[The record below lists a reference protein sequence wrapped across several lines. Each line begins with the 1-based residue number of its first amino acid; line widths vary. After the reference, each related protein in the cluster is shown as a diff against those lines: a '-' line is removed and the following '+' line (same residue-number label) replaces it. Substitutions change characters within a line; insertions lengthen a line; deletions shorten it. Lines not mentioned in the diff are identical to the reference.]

1 MFNVYNGY
9 VKSEVNLGKGV
20 RQLSDCFRIG
30 YAGTIYPYNCV
41 EEFLQGLKI
50 FITQNPRANFKLLLL
65 GIQSQPEQ
73 LRRIE
78 NYDPLL
84 KTYIES
90 TPRLEKKDL
99 IQWFCKCNSLLIFTN
114 PEIRLLPSKV
124 YEYLPLK
131 RKIIVSVND
140 KSDLR
145 DIMEITNAGFNC
157 NNSLEIAK
165 SVESMYKEFME
176 TGMVNSEAK
185 DFEQFER
192 SVQASELVK

>member
-1 MFNVYNGY
+1 M
-9 VKSEVNLGKGV
+9 
-20 RQLSDCFRIG
+20 
-30 YAGTIYPYNCV
+30 
-41 EEFLQGLKI
+41 
-50 FITQNPRANFKLLLL
+50 
-65 GIQSQPEQ
+65 
-73 LRRIE
+73 
-78 NYDPLL
+78 
-84 KTYIES
+84 
-90 TPRLEKKDL
+90 
-99 IQWFCKCNSLLIFTN
+99 IFTN

-192 SVQASELVK
+192 SVQASRISEIIKKYVK